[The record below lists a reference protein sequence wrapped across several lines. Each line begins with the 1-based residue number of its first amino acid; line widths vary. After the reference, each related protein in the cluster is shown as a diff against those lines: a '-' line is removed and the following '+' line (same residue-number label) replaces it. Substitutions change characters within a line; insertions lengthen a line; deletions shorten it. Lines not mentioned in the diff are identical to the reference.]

1 MHLQSSINHS
11 SQKLHWTEKS
21 SIKLLIMNYIS
32 RTNISQP
39 VHTQFSLMLNQGV
52 CRIYL
57 YGILDNL
64 AKYILST
71 SYAVKNE

>member
-21 SIKLLIMNYIS
+21 SIKRLIMNYIS

-52 CRIYL
+52 WYPRQSSKRHFIYL
-57 YGILDNL
+57 LCSQ
-64 AKYILST
+64 K
-71 SYAVKNE
+71 